1 MTKETANNSNIT
13 IFSSTQ
19 NSYMASARD
28 LLKGF
33 AFWRLWNLLA
43 WNTLNLRFKR
53 SWLGLWWISLS
64 FAVFAIVKIFIFGP
78 VMREEIAFFG
88 PFLVIGFL
96 FYRFASNFIIGGSS
110 VFINAA
116 SWIKSEKLPVSVHLY
131 RLISH
136 NLILFTLTAIP
147 SIFICL
153 FLRTFNPLILF
164 ILPLVILTYVV
175 NGLCVSIILGVIC
188 TRYRDLMHLITTVM
202 QVMFFI
208 TPILWVPP
216 ETGLRALVAN
226 VNPFTH
232 YINIVRDT
240 ALHNEIP
247 TQSWLIVGIITISL
261 IFISFYMFTKARQKI
276 VYWL

>member
-96 FYRFASNFIIGGSS
+96 FYRFALKLKDICKEHAGPVIFADIIKNRDGRSAGFGH
-110 VFINAA
+110 VEF
-116 SWIKSEKLPVSVHLY
+116 KV
-131 RLISH
+131 
-136 NLILFTLTAIP
+136 
-147 SIFICL
+147 
-153 FLRTFNPLILF
+153 RTKNQ
-164 ILPLVILTYVV
+164 T
-175 NGLCVSIILGVIC
+175 
-188 TRYRDLMHLITTVM
+188 
-202 QVMFFI
+202 FF
-208 TPILWVPP
+208 
-216 ETGLRALVAN
+216 
-226 VNPFTH
+226 
-232 YINIVRDT
+232 
-240 ALHNEIP
+240 
-247 TQSWLIVGIITISL
+247 
-261 IFISFYMFTKARQKI
+261 
-276 VYWL
+276 